1 MRKEI
6 LVEDGLGK
14 FDTIIL
20 GGIARS
26 TTATNIVQGDLL
38 MKRTQ

>member
-26 TTATNIVQGDLL
+26 TTTTNVVQGDLL
-38 MKRTQ
+38 MERKQ